1 MCFWAKIYYN
11 LGAQITLNVLFSC
24 LECKEI
30 LGGPKHVF
38 SSSIIPCNIHIFV
51 TIMLFFISS
60 INVSSCLFKF
70 FAGPII
76 LVSLIQAWSK
86 KEL

>member
-1 MCFWAKIYYN
+1 MFFWAKIYYN

-24 LECKEI
+24 LLSVKEF
-30 LGGPKHVF
+30 LGAQNMYLAR
-38 SSSIIPCNIHIFV
+38 PCNLHIFV
-51 TIMLFFISS
+51 TIMLLFISF

-70 FAGPII
+70 FARPII